1 MTHGASPSSVRIAGV
16 LILVWIGFYWARS
29 PAGEPSALD
38 PSPDGNADRSPTR
51 PSSGLLPHERG
62 ELPPQGEADPVQ
74 LLPTPN
80 PDADR
85 RSPDPEPESGPVEA
99 DRTYIVRDGDTLGDI
114 AIREYGSI
122 LFADLIFQANRDQL
136 NSPHDL
142 DLGMTLRLPPK
153 P

>member
-29 PAGEPSALD
+29 PAGEPAALD
-38 PSPDGNADRSPTR
+38 LATPRVSDRPLTA

-62 ELPPQGEADPVQ
+62 EPTGQADADPIQ
-74 LLPTPN
+74 PPSISN
-80 PDADR
+80 QGADSPPPD
-85 RSPDPEPESGPVEA
+85 PESGPVEA
-99 DRTYIVRDGDTLGDI
+99 IRTYIVRDGDTLGDI

>member
-1 MTHGASPSSVRIAGV
+1 MSHGAPPSSIRIVGV

-29 PAGEPSALD
+29 PAGEPFALD

-51 PSSGLLPHERG
+51 PSSGLLPHERD
-62 ELPPQGEADPVQ
+62 EPARQAYADPIQ
-74 LLPTPN
+74 PPPTPN
-80 PDADR
+80 SDPT
-85 RSPDPEPESGPVEA
+85 SPDLESNPTPQT
-99 DRTYIVRDGDTLGDI
+99 RTYIVRDGDTLGDI
-114 AIREYGSI
+114 AIGEYGSI

-153 P
+153 PSP